1 MTKKGSTL
9 VVIGHGAA
17 GLTAAIAAA
26 EAARDLRFPIK
37 IILLEKAS
45 EPDSGGNTRWSP
57 AYMRMAAV
65 DCVAPDFQQD
75 MQLASG
81 GRADQAY
88 FRTLAEDAPG
98 TIAWLQQK
106 GVEFSK
112 PVYYLSVGPPRIQPN
127 GGGAAI
133 IERLSA
139 VARRANVQILYDCTA
154 THVTPGEPG
163 HYILTTTGTNG
174 DRTIEAD
181 AIVIASGG
189 FQGSADMMHEHFG
202 SAAATMKLLSPGTHF
217 DTGDGIR
224 LAQSLGAS
232 LSGDWNGM
240 HAEPIDPRSRQ
251 SAPVVL
257 VYPYGIAVDR
267 DGQRFFDE
275 GAGLVHETWEAFA
288 RDIHFSRPG
297 SIVYAILDSRLFEI
311 EGYQRAIRS
320 EVPPYQATT
329 LDALGA
335 MIDVPANALK
345 RTIEVFNA
353 AATADAARFDAT
365 RCDGLSTTGLVPPKS
380 NWARP
385 IVKAP
390 FVAYPLVGAVA
401 YTFGGIATNERAAVQ
416 GRAGIIPGL
425 YAAGEVTGH
434 FYKTAPN
441 AVAMLRATT
450 FGKIAGR
457 EAVNFLASSTNHHR

>member
-57 AYMRMAAV
+57 SYVWMEAV
-65 DCVAPDFQQD
+65 DCVAPDFEHD
-75 MQLASG
+75 MQIASG

-88 FRTLAEDAPG
+88 FRTLAENAPG
-98 TIAWLQQK
+98 TIRWLHGK
-106 GVEFSK
+106 GVEFST

-127 GGGAAI
+127 GGGKAI
-133 IERLSA
+133 IERLSGA
-139 VARRANVQILYDCTA
+139 ARRADVQIVYDCAATSAAASERRFVLETA
-154 THVTPGEPG
+154 GIH
-163 HYILTTTGTNG
+163 G
-174 DRTIEAD
+174 DQTIEAD
-181 AIVIASGG
+181 AIIVASGG

-202 SAAATMKLLSPGTHF
+202 SAAATMKLLSPGTHY

-224 LAQSLGAS
+224 IAQSLGAS

-257 VYPYGIAVDR
+257 VYPYGIVVDR

-297 SIVYAILDSRLFEI
+297 SIVYAILDS
-311 EGYQRAIRS
+311 
-320 EVPPYQATT
+320 
-329 LDALGA
+329 
-335 MIDVPANALK
+335 
-345 RTIEVFNA
+345 
-353 AATADAARFDAT
+353 
-365 RCDGLSTTGLVPPKS
+365 CLSL
-380 NWARP
+380 
-385 IVKAP
+385 IH
-390 FVAYPLVGAVA
+390 
-401 YTFGGIATNERAAVQ
+401 I
-416 GRAGIIPGL
+416 
-425 YAAGEVTGH
+425 
-434 FYKTAPN
+434 
-441 AVAMLRATT
+441 
-450 FGKIAGR
+450 
-457 EAVNFLASSTNHHR
+457 

>member
-1 MTKKGSTL
+1 MREGALTRERSKL

-17 GLTAAIAAA
+17 GLAAA
-26 EAARDLRFPIK
+26 VAAADAARDRRFPLD
-37 IILLEKAS
+37 IIVLEKAS
-45 EPDSGGNTRWSP
+45 QAEAGGNTRWSP
-57 AYMRMAAV
+57 SYIWMEAV
-65 DCVAPDFQQD
+65 DCVAPDFEHD
-75 MQLASG
+75 MQIASG

-88 FRTLAEDAPG
+88 FRTLAENAPG
-98 TIAWLQQK
+98 TIRWLHGK
-106 GVEFSK
+106 GVEFST

-127 GGGAAI
+127 GGGKAI
-133 IERLSA
+133 IERLSGA
-139 VARRANVQILYDCTA
+139 ARRADVQIVYDCAATSAASSERRFVLETA
-154 THVTPGEPG
+154 GTH
-163 HYILTTTGTNG
+163 G
-174 DRTIEAD
+174 DQTIEAD

-189 FQGSADMMHEHFG
+189 FQGSAEMMHAYFG
-202 SAAATMKLLSPGTHF
+202 STAATMKLLSPGTHY

-297 SIVYAILDSRLFEI
+297 SIAYAILDSRLFDI

-320 EVPPYQATT
+320 EVPPYQAAT
-329 LDALGA
+329 LDALAA

-345 RTIEVFNA
+345 RTIEMFNA
-353 AATADAARFDAT
+353 AATAHAARFDAT
-365 RCDGLSTTGLVPPKS
+365 RCD
-380 NWARP
+380 
-385 IVKAP
+385 
-390 FVAYPLVGAVA
+390 
-401 YTFGGIATNERAAVQ
+401 
-416 GRAGIIPGL
+416 
-425 YAAGEVTGH
+425 
-434 FYKTAPN
+434 
-441 AVAMLRATT
+441 
-450 FGKIAGR
+450 
-457 EAVNFLASSTNHHR
+457 